1 MLRVEYAIPI
11 YGLLRDC
18 FSSEIFSMIKYREL
32 ATALVQILKINR
44 PNFTYLGPVRLP
56 VPALIYLVST

>member
-1 MLRVEYAIPI
+1 M
-11 YGLLRDC
+11 LRDC
-18 FSSEIFSMIKYREL
+18 FSSEIFSTIKYREL

-56 VPALIYLVST
+56 VPALVYLVST